1 MTPAKPKGFDE
12 LVKESAAVQAG
23 PESSTPPDDRV
34 RPKFAQI
41 RPSQWNGL
49 DALARDLMDSRT
61 DKGRRITANTL
72 IRIAIDALL
81 AQESLLVGND
91 EDELR
96 ANLFK
101 SLGIKNTKTQEVQD

>member
-12 LVKESAAVQAG
+12 LLKESAAQGGSEASA
-23 PESSTPPDDRV
+23 PADDRV

-61 DKGRRITANTL
+61 GKGRRITANTL
-72 IRIAIDALL
+72 IRVAIDALL
-81 AQESLLVGND
+81 AQEGLLVGND

-96 ANLFK
+96 ANYFK
-101 SLGIKNTKTQEVQD
+101 SLGIRDTKTREDQD